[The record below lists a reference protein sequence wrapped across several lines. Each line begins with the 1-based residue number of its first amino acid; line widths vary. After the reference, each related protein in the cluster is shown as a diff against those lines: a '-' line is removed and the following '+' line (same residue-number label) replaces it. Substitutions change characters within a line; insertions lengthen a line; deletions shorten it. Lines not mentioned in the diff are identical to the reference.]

1 MDRQQTADDRQQKND
16 RQQNPAACRLSSA
29 SFKMDDVQ
37 EDNIV
42 PQPNL
47 RPRFVVAVVAGLI
60 ATMVVLVIRIANPP
74 PEPTGPEVVS
84 DVVYLDD
91 ETFAEQTA
99 SGLVLVDFYTD
110 WCGPCQMM
118 APAIESVATRYKGK
132 AVVAKVN
139 GDYGRL
145 AYQFRVEAYP
155 TVVLLKDGQEVIRVM
170 GLQTEP
176 ELVLLLETAINQ
188 QL

>member
-1 MDRQQTADDRQQKND
+1 MDRQQTADDRQQKDD
-16 RQQNPAACRLSSA
+16 RQQNPAACRLLSA

-47 RPRFVVAVVAGLI
+47 IPRFVVAVVAGLI
-60 ATMVVLVIRIANPP
+60 ATMVVLVIRIANQPP
-74 PEPTGPEVVS
+74 DVPQS
-84 DVVYLDD
+84 DVVYLND
-91 ETFAEQTA
+91 ETFTEQTA
-99 SGLVLVDFYTD
+99 SGLVLVDFYSVG
-110 WCGPCQMM
+110 CGPCQMM
-118 APAIESVATRYKGK
+118 APAIESVATRFKEK

-139 GDYGRL
+139 AGISRRL
-145 AYQFRVEAYP
+145 AYQFRVRAYP
-155 TVVLLKDGQEVIRVM
+155 TLVLLQDGREIIRVE
-170 GLQTEP
+170 GLQTES